1 MLQRDRKYLSSQGVN
16 SVLNLKENTYNKDK
30 AAVQDDAEEIRV
42 CVKIRPSVTENVA
55 HADVPADANVQ
66 HVLAT
71 ADALNLAAPRDADLE
86 VAYAGVK

>member
-1 MLQRDRKYLSSQGVN
+1 MES
-16 SVLNLKENTYNKDK
+16 
-30 AAVQDDAEEIRV
+30 
-42 CVKIRPSVTENVA
+42 VA

-71 ADALNLAAPRDADLE
+71 ADALNLAAQRDAGLE